1 MHVKIIPGS
10 STDSIRS
17 ACYHY
22 LLGKYRREKPYD
34 RNICQSEYRGA
45 GQERIQPRRSVKGM
59 QEEGSD
65 E

>member
-10 STDSIRS
+10 SADSIRS

-22 LLGKYRREKPYD
+22 LLSKYRREKPYD
-34 RNICQSEYRGA
+34 RNICQGEYRGT
-45 GQERIQPRRSVKGM
+45 GKERIQSRRSVKGM
-59 QEEGSD
+59 PEKGSD